1 MVGKRP
7 RRRGGRVDDEGGRGG
22 RGAARVGAYGVRCA
36 LTGLVLPSSTVMA
49 MVHGLPTVSPFSLG
63 VYSWEPMLK
72 VAGSLSEHVT

>member
-1 MVGKRP
+1 M
-7 RRRGGRVDDEGGRGG
+7 
-22 RGAARVGAYGVRCA
+22 RCA

-63 VYSWEPMLK
+63 VYSCEPMLK